1 MSPYHL
7 NGEFVA
13 IGLVGFV
20 AQLILSWSLD
30 DFDGSAQAHSH
41 ACTMYHTHAHVYAR
55 ARAHTHMPR
64 RIAVSRN
71 HCYQR

>member
-30 DFDGSAQAHSH
+30 DFDGSAQVPSH
-41 ACTMYHTHAHVYAR
+41 ACTTRMHTYTHAR

-71 HCYQR
+71 HCYHW

>member
-1 MSPYHL
+1 VGGKQGMSPYHL

-30 DFDGSAQAHSH
+30 DFDGSAQAPSH
-41 ACTMYHTHAHVYAR
+41 ACTTRMQTHAR
-55 ARAHTHMPR
+55 ARARTHTH
-64 RIAVSRN
+64 A
-71 HCYQR
+71 

>member
-41 ACTMYHTHAHVYAR
+41 ACTTRMHTYTHAR
-55 ARAHTHMPR
+55 ARARTCLD
-64 RIAVSRN
+64 AL
-71 HCYQR
+71 Q